1 MQKTTISIV
10 VIFLCFAMSSAFAQV
25 IKAKHTV
32 KLDDPIGDVRDQEDE
47 PSMDVVKVTI
57 HSDGKHLHVTAVLKE
72 KISYYLEEHKADEV
86 ISLHFDN
93 DNNAETGGQAFWGKK
108 SGFERKVSLVACIQ
122 YVDGGLACMGSVGG
136 KISGYISSLNTY
148 TYEQGKKSP
157 KRNRSSLESTQ
168 KEITDKE
175 IEIKFPYSDIGVASG
190 QTIRVVI
197 RENDSFFNDES
208 YFPEVLFTLK

>member
-1 MQKTTISIV
+1 
-10 VIFLCFAMSSAFAQV
+10 MSSAFAQV
-25 IKAKHTV
+25 IKARHSV

-47 PSMDVVKVTI
+47 ASMDVVKVTI
-57 HSDGKHLHVTAVLKE
+57 HSDGKYLHVTAVLKE

-86 ISLHFDN
+86 ISLHFDT

-108 SGFERKVSLVACIQ
+108 SGLEHKVSLVACIQ
-122 YVDGGLACMGSVGG
+122 YADGGLACMGSVGG
-136 KISGYISSLNTY
+136 EISGYISSLNTY

-175 IEIKFPYSDIGVASG
+175 IEIKFPYSDIGATSG

-197 RENDSFFNDES
+197 RESDSFFNEES